1 MRWEKEAAEAAATV
15 YSGKEPSLGRWLGS
29 LAEEEEKKPW
39 SGWEEE
45 ECEPTSLKS
54 PAPYHDSAGEGMAD
68 GRLEEE
74 EEASSIASV

>member
-39 SGWEEE
+39 SGWGEE
-45 ECEPTSLKS
+45 ECEPASLKS
-54 PAPYHDSAGEGMAD
+54 PAHIMTAQGD
-68 GRLEEE
+68 GRRK
-74 EEASSIASV
+74 A

>member
-29 LAEEEEKKPW
+29 LAEEEGKKPW
-39 SGWEEE
+39 SGWGR
-45 ECEPTSLKS
+45 KS
-54 PAPYHDSAGEGMAD
+54 VSRPRSKVPPHIMTAQRGGMAD